1 MLVLPPLPPAAR
13 TPWFSFKD
21 VNPFD
26 EGSWRKNLRR
36 VLGDVPWYRNLYPSC
51 REPPPPMFPGEL
63 PDRYRPLRHQQ
74 GQTFV
79 SPSRQARTSVYA
91 DTDIEMAGTQI
102 SSSPTMSVT
111 SVDTRVQSSNNNQMN
126 SEKSTPISTNTI
138 AYSVQQNRSQQY
150 QGRRERKEEK
160 DDDDE
165 YDDDDDDELSGD
177 EMTELLVA

>member
-1 MLVLPPLPPAAR
+1 
-13 TPWFSFKD
+13 
-21 VNPFD
+21 
-26 EGSWRKNLRR
+26 
-36 VLGDVPWYRNLYPSC
+36 
-51 REPPPPMFPGEL
+51 
-63 PDRYRPLRHQQ
+63 
-74 GQTFV
+74 
-79 SPSRQARTSVYA
+79 
-91 DTDIEMAGTQI
+91 
-102 SSSPTMSVT
+102 MSVT

-165 YDDDDDDELSGD
+165 YDDDELSGD